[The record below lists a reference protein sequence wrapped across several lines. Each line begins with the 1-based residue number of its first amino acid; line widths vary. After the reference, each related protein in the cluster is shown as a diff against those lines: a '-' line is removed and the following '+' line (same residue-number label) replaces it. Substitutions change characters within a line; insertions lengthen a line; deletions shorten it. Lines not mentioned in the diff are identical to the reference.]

1 MLVLGSRLSDF
12 TTASKTQ
19 FQHDRVR
26 FVSVNVSAAD
36 AAKHGALPLVGDAR
50 AALADL
56 SAALA
61 GHRVAP
67 DYDQAIAEARAEW
80 AEARELI
87 LHPAR
92 RAGSLLHQAEVIR
105 ILNDACGPR
114 SVIVHA
120 AGGLPGDLHKLWRSR
135 GDGDY
140 HSEYGYS
147 CMGYEIAGA
156 LGVKM
161 ARPDREVY
169 AVLGDGSYLML
180 NHEIVTS
187 LQEGRK
193 ITVVLLDNHGYQCI
207 HNLQRSCGSG
217 GFGNEFRQRDP
228 GTGRLTG
235 ENVTVDFVANATSL
249 GARAFAAGTEEELVR
264 ALDQARQ
271 ETAHLPRVRPGRAD
285 HALARIL
292 VVGRAGG
299 GGVGIGRRAGRAPRL
314 PEGPAVPEV
323 LLLMSRMKATIAAGV
338 EFWNDSCAP
347 AELADAVEHGA
358 AGATSNPVIVYTAI
372 KADPKTWTP
381 VLDGL
386 IAARPQALEDEIAWA
401 LIEALGVKAAAILAP
416 VHKATRGGKGFLSM
430 QVNPKLYPDS
440 ERMVEH
446 GRILAAVA
454 PNVAIKVPATAAG
467 IQAAEELV
475 AAGINVN
482 ATVSFTVSQAI
493 AVAEAFERGL
503 DRARAR
509 GADMLALHPY
519 ATLMVGRLDDH
530 LQRVMTKEG
539 IVVDPALDQPGRDRG
554 LQARARGLPRARAI
568 ARRSSPPP
576 TATISTGRS

>member
-1 MLVLGSRLSDF
+1 M
-12 TTASKTQ
+12 
-19 FQHDRVR
+19 
-26 FVSVNVSAAD
+26 
-36 AAKHGALPLVGDAR
+36 
-50 AALADL
+50 
-56 SAALA
+56 
-61 GHRVAP
+61 
-67 DYDQAIAEARAEW
+67 
-80 AEARELI
+80 
-87 LHPAR
+87 
-92 RAGSLLHQAEVIR
+92 
-105 ILNDACGPR
+105 
-114 SVIVHA
+114 HA

-187 LQEGRK
+187 LQEGHK

-217 GFGNEFRQRDP
+217 GFGNEFRHRDP
-228 GTGRLTG
+228 GSGRLTG
-235 ENVTVDFVANATSL
+235 ENVTVDFVANADEPGRTRVRRRHRRGA
-249 GARAFAAGTEEELVR
+249 GARAGRGPAG
-264 ALDQARQ
+264 D
-271 ETAHLPRVRPGRAD
+271 AHLPRLRPGRAD
-285 HALARIL
+285 DALARIL

-299 GGVGIGRRAGRAPRL
+299 GGVGIGRGAGRAPRL
-314 PEGPAVPEV
+314 SEGPAVPEV

-347 AELADAVEHGA
+347 AELTDAVEHGA

-467 IQAAEELV
+467 LQAAEELV

-539 IVVDPALDQPGRDRG
+539 VAVDPALDQPRRHRG
-554 LQARARGLPRARAI
+554 LQARARGLPRARVSRDAP
-568 ARRSSPPP
+568 RRRLPPP
-576 TATISTGRS
+576 SPLVGADRARDRAEHPVRVVEAVRGLGHRGAADARPAGRPRGGRDAEPPVRGLPPRLRRGHAADRGLRPLRARPSTP

>member
-1 MLVLGSRLSDF
+1 
-12 TTASKTQ
+12 
-19 FQHDRVR
+19 
-26 FVSVNVSAAD
+26 
-36 AAKHGALPLVGDAR
+36 
-50 AALADL
+50 
-56 SAALA
+56 
-61 GHRVAP
+61 
-67 DYDQAIAEARAEW
+67 
-80 AEARELI
+80 
-87 LHPAR
+87 
-92 RAGSLLHQAEVIR
+92 
-105 ILNDACGPR
+105 
-114 SVIVHA
+114 
-120 AGGLPGDLHKLWRSR
+120 
-135 GDGDY
+135 
-140 HSEYGYS
+140 
-147 CMGYEIAGA
+147 
-156 LGVKM
+156 
-161 ARPDREVY
+161 
-169 AVLGDGSYLML
+169 
-180 NHEIVTS
+180 
-187 LQEGRK
+187 
-193 ITVVLLDNHGYQCI
+193 
-207 HNLQRSCGSG
+207 
-217 GFGNEFRQRDP
+217 
-228 GTGRLTG
+228 
-235 ENVTVDFVANATSL
+235 
-249 GARAFAAGTEEELVR
+249 
-264 ALDQARQ
+264 
-271 ETAHLPRVRPGRAD
+271 
-285 HALARIL
+285 
-292 VVGRAGG
+292 
-299 GGVGIGRRAGRAPRL
+299 
-314 PEGPAVPEV
+314 
-323 LLLMSRMKATIAAGV
+323 MSRMKATIAAGV

-467 IQAAEELV
+467 LQAAEELV

-539 IVVDPALDQPGRDRG
+539 VVVDPALISRAGIAVFKRAREVFRERGYRATLLAAAYRHHLHWSELIGPGIVQSIPYAWWKQFEASDIEVQPTLDRPVDPARGRD
-554 LQARARGLPRARAI
+554 AEPPVRGLPPRLRRGHAADGGVRPLRSHHPHPQPVHRRVPGPAGPGPGADAALSVIPRPSPARAASAFPWRWRRTVGSTRRAAGRGVAWRGRRRDRRATGGRAR
-568 ARRSSPPP
+568 
-576 TATISTGRS
+576 